1 MTFLIAVAFLCGTQ
15 MAVGVVCDNRVI
27 FFHLVLLIDRGIVIS
42 KMEGQ
47 KQITET
53 HQSSWK
59 GSIHLFTDLYE
70 VLWAN
75 NWLCKSLLFFER
87 TNVLAGHCFSWKT
100 V

>member
-1 MTFLIAVAFLCGTQ
+1 MTFLIAVTFLCGIQ

-27 FFHLVLLIDRGIVIS
+27 FFHLVLLIVRGIVIS

-59 GSIHLFTDLYE
+59 RFHPLVY
-70 VLWAN
+70 
-75 NWLCKSLLFFER
+75 
-87 TNVLAGHCFSWKT
+87 
-100 V
+100 